1 MVKLFRLRSKIMKTP
16 PIMPKITIS
25 KTKYKAKAQ
34 ELFKSGYNCSQS
46 VLGAFCED
54 LGMDF
59 QTAMKI
65 SSSFGGGMGR
75 MREVC
80 GAVSGMFMAAG
91 LAFSSGDNT
100 PSAKAE
106 QYKIVQELA
115 QKFKDK
121 NGSIICR
128 ELLQGIESS
137 TSPIPSERTE
147 NYYKKR
153 PCIDLVGN
161 AAEIFEAHLK
171 ENMTNINS

>member
-1 MVKLFRLRSKIMKTP
+1 MCLYS
-16 PIMPKITIS
+16 
-25 KTKYKAKAQ
+25 
-34 ELFKSGYNCSQS
+34 SQS
-46 VLGAFCED
+46 VLGVFCEE

-59 QTAMKI
+59 ETAIKI

-80 GAVSGMFMAAG
+80 GTVSGMFMAAG
-91 LAFSSGDNT
+91 LAFCTSENN
-100 PSAKAE
+100 KAE

-115 QKFKDK
+115 KRFKEK

-137 TSPIPSERTE
+137 TSPIPSERNQ

-153 PCIDLVGN
+153 PCIELVGD
-161 AAEIFEAHLK
+161 AVEIFEDYLNEVKAK
-171 ENMTNINS
+171 TIV